1 MERVN
6 GIIWCACTTKPYMG
20 SNRGGSVKGPRLS
33 QSHRTRTQ
41 TTYNLQPK
49 ETPGALNDPCLS
61 RPVGASQHRP
71 PAHPAQPHGRT
82 LQVSSVERVCWERLS
97 KH

>member
-1 MERVN
+1 MASSGVHAQRSLTWARTEAVQ
-6 GIIWCACTTKPYMG
+6 
-20 SNRGGSVKGPRLS
+20 SKGLRLS

-71 PAHPAQPHGRT
+71 PTRPAQPHGRT